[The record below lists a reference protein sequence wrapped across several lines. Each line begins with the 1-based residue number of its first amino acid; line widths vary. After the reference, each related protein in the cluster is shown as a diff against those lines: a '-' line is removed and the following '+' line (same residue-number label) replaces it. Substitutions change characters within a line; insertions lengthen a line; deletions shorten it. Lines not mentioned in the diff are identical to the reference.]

1 MPAAD
6 QLTANDRRIA
16 VAALEAGYACTQD
29 VLDDA
34 GRVLLAAGTPLTRNF
49 IERLET
55 RGITHI
61 QVGVRDFAQLN
72 RGAASRPAA
81 PQMAVAKHAQRVNRS
96 QEPHSSVRAA
106 RFTAQLDNALNLLDA
121 IESDAL
127 DMSAAPMAALCRVP
141 EAIAEMLIED
151 SDQAILASH
160 RDEYAQKLSARS
172 AQLSVLVSAIA
183 MEMQLPDSDVE
194 LVGLA
199 GLLHDLGLFLLP
211 LELRDGTR
219 ALNAAESE
227 LYRSHPKLTVNL
239 LSDCYSISEPVK
251 LLILQVHELP
261 DGSGFPRG
269 LKRHLLHPL
278 TSILNAADIFLSLIS
293 PSPGRPAIIPHD
305 AISVLLHQCRVG
317 IIQAD
322 VMRAMINQLT
332 LFPLGSRVELDDHS
346 VALIARRD
354 GEHYDAPIVSLEGA
368 EGGSLISLRQD
379 QRKIFSP
386 HYNPEHEMRI
396 GREQLAEL
404 TLDSL
409 MMC

>member
-1 MPAAD
+1 MPAAS
-6 QLTANDRRIA
+6 QHTTTDRRVA
-16 VAALEAGYACTQD
+16 VADLEAGYVCTQD
-29 VLDDA
+29 VFDHA
-34 GRVLLAAGTPLTRNF
+34 GRVLLAAGTPLTGSF
-49 IERLET
+49 IERLKV
-55 RGITHI
+55 RGIGHI
-61 QVGVRDFAQLN
+61 QVGVRDYARLN
-72 RGAASRPAA
+72 RPSSSLDMA
-81 PQMAVAKHAQRVNRS
+81 PRTAMAKHAQRVDRS
-96 QEPHSSVRAA
+96 KEPHSSVRAA
-106 RFTAQLDNALNLLDA
+106 RFTAQLDHALNLLDGV
-121 IESDAL
+121 ESDAL
-127 DMSAAPMAALCRVP
+127 DMSAAPMAELCRVP
-141 EAIAEMLIED
+141 EAIAAMLIED

-160 RDEYAQKLSARS
+160 RDEHALKLSARS
-172 AQLSVLVSAIA
+172 AQLSVLASAIA
-183 MEMQLPDSDVE
+183 MELRLSDSDVE

-211 LELRDGTR
+211 LELRDGSR
-219 ALNAAESE
+219 ALNSGEAE

-251 LLILQVHELP
+251 QLILQVHELP

-269 LKRHLLHPL
+269 LKKHRLHPL

-305 AISVLLHQCRVG
+305 AIRILLHQCRAG
-317 IIQAD
+317 TIQAD

-354 GEHYDAPIVSLEGA
+354 GEHYDSPIVAMEGA
-368 EGGSLISLRQD
+368 QEGALISLRGCE
-379 QRKIFSP
+379 RKILSP

-396 GREQLAEL
+396 GRELLDGL

>member
-1 MPAAD
+1 MPAAS
-6 QLTANDRRIA
+6 QHTANDRRIA
-16 VAALEAGYACTQD
+16 VADLDAGYVCTQD
-29 VLDDA
+29 VLDHA
-34 GRVLLAAGTPLTRNF
+34 GRVLLTSGMLLTRNF
-49 IERLET
+49 IERLKA
-55 RGITHI
+55 RGIVHI
-61 QVGVRDFAQLN
+61 QVGVRDFAKLN
-72 RGAASRPAA
+72 RGVASIPAA
-81 PQMAVAKHAQRVNRS
+81 RQMAIAKHAQRVDRS
-96 QEPHSSVRAA
+96 QEPHSSLRAV
-106 RFTAQLDNALNLLDA
+106 RFTAQLDNALNLLDC

-141 EAIAEMLIED
+141 EVIADMLIED

-160 RDEYAQKLSARS
+160 RDEHAQKLSARS
-172 AQLSVLVSAIA
+172 AQLSVLASAIA
-183 MEMQLPDSDVE
+183 MEMRLPDSDVE

-219 ALNAAESE
+219 VLNAAEAE

-239 LSDCYSISEPVK
+239 LSDCDSISESVK

-269 LKRHLLHPL
+269 LKKHLLHPL
-278 TSILNAADIFLSLIS
+278 TCILNAADIFLSLIS

-305 AISVLLHQCRVG
+305 AISILLHQCRAG
-317 IIQAD
+317 LIQAD

-332 LFPLGSRVELDDHS
+332 LFPLGSRVQLDDHS

-354 GEHYDAPIVSLEGA
+354 GEHYDAPIVVLEGA
-368 EGGSLISLRQD
+368 EGGPLISLRGCE
-379 QRKIFSP
+379 RKILSP

-396 GREQLAEL
+396 GREQLAGL